1 MSVLDLLYYVQILL
15 SLAYEASF
23 GCYFKRFLAPEL
35 LSNQK
40 VHAIIYLPSL
50 ILVEWTIVDFRLDFV
65 LGIDVDVLIRWLLI
79 GGFMLFG
86 WVMVISVAEVVRFL
100 DIR

>member
-40 VHAIIYLPSL
+40 VHAIIYLP
-50 ILVEWTIVDFRLDFV
+50 TIVDFRLDFV